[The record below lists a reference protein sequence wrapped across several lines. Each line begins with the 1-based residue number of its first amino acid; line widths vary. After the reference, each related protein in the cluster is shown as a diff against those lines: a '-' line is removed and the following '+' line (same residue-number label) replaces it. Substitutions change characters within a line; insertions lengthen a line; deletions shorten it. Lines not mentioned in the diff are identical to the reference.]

1 MIKFYDKH
9 FNDKFIMIKI
19 LWYNFTIINISRK
32 NQLKKYCYLSID
44 PLTYLPSYGAI
55 FQPNL

>member
-1 MIKFYDKH
+1 MIKFYDKN

-32 NQLKKYCYLSID
+32 KQLKKYGYLSID